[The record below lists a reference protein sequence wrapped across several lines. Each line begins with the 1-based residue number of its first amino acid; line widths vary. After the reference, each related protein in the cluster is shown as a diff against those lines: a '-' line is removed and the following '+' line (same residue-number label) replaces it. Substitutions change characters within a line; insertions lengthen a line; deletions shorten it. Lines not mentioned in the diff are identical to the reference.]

1 MNEILELTNKLK
13 QLKPED
19 RNHIVFQLMKEK
31 YISFLELSNIYTKC
45 LELENKNMLN
55 NLREAEICALMYASY
70 DKKPAKSKLKRKIQL
85 RTLYMLNQSERFNM
99 EKLNERLEY
108 DVFVANPL
116 AFYSFVKDTVRET
129 IKTLNLNL

>member
-1 MNEILELTNKLK
+1 MNEISELTNKLK
-13 QLKPED
+13 QLKLED

-31 YISFLELSNIYTKC
+31 YISFIELSNIYTKC

-70 DKKPAKSKLKRKIQL
+70 DKKPAKSKLKRRIQL
-85 RTLYMLNQSERFNM
+85 RTLFMLNQSERFNM

-108 DVFVANPL
+108 DEIMANPL
-116 AFYSFVKDTVRET
+116 AFFSSIRDTLRRET
-129 IKTLNLNL
+129 INKMNL